1 MLQGSR
7 YKCNSRIGNALL
19 ARFCAEALGGRHAE
33 IWRAACQRPPV
44 RTLQILFRFGCTVDR
59 LMSPGC
65 VWHFRCLHRH
75 QIAPAT
81 FAGYANRGFWTCSL
95 GHFILGLCGPGL
107 LDQLPK
113 GRQAGLSGLALSG
126 LRLRLDPW
134 EMPRAPGSYRD
145 DRQQARM
152 DILGCKI
159 FEMVLGLVLEYPQF
173 VNPEV
178 RAPSFPNPRIGNSEA
193 QVA

>member
-1 MLQGSR
+1 MVECRTQASRLLEVGLRSLSLHHYGSTAPSSAGVAGLPLQVQQSHWQRFACQVLCRG
-7 YKCNSRIGNALL
+7 
-19 ARFCAEALGGRHAE
+19 AR
-33 IWRAACQRPPV
+33 RAACRDLACSLPEAPCSHSSNP
-44 RTLQILFRFGCTVDR
+44 LSLR
-59 LMSPGC
+59 LYCRSINEPRM
-65 VWHFRCLHRH
+65 CLAFSLPA
-75 QIAPAT
+75 QAPDAPAT

-152 DILGCKI
+152 DIL
-159 FEMVLGLVLEYPQF
+159 LQTL
-173 VNPEV
+173 
-178 RAPSFPNPRIGNSEA
+178 
-193 QVA
+193 